1 MDWRSE
7 GGTGH
12 LGDGEAQ
19 LGQLCLSHQRDGD
32 AVGKH
37 QVGVDDVLDDVV
49 TKATEKERGR
59 RRRKLLISKSALCDV
74 TKGTDISP

>member
-1 MDWRSE
+1 MRWRLE
-7 GGTGH
+7 VGTGH

-19 LGQLCLSHQRDGD
+19 LGQLWLCHQRDVD

-49 TKATEKERGR
+49 AKATGKERR
-59 RRRKLLISKSALCDV
+59 MEEIRNVLLANLLSYIKFLN
-74 TKGTDISP
+74 